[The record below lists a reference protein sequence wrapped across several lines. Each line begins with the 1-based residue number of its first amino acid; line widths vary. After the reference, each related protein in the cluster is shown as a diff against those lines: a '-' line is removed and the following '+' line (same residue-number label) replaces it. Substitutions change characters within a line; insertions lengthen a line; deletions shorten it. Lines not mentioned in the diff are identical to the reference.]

1 MRTLELISTTVFSRI
16 LRVRESTRESR
27 STAAYRRREF
37 SASNSLDQEDS
48 PSIHHIWWQWPSLI
62 RAEQRRGAELT
73 CIEIVRADVVF
84 KFMPHLKLLVTDA
97 LHEPGTVRERVAP
110 PLGIVGLP
118 TVHSVLKSSR
128 VMSPSFLGEDW
139 MVTEEGEGAVH
150 MERPTRRVRARR
162 LRSLDADRVNE
173 AGGLW
178 ERGDEFVCD
187 VDQQLNIAL
196 QLLVLQQGDEI
207 ARTSVEIL
215 CVDADFAP
223 DRFTIVPPPDT
234 RIMRVVKWPEQDSD
248 W

>member
-37 SASNSLDQEDS
+37 SASNRLDQEDS
-48 PSIHHIWWQWPSLI
+48 PLIHHIWWQSPSLI

-73 CIEIVRADVVF
+73 CIEIVRADAVF
-84 KFMPHLKLLVTDA
+84 KFVPQMKLLVTDA
-97 LHEPGTVRERVAP
+97 LHEPGTVWERVDP

-118 TVHSVLKSSR
+118 TVHSVLKSSL

-150 MERPTRRVRARR
+150 MKRPTRRVRARR
-162 LRSLDADRVNE
+162 LRSLDADRFNDV
-173 AGGLW
+173 GGLW
-178 ERGDEFVCD
+178 ERGDECLCD
-187 VDQQLNIAL
+187 IDQQLNIAL
-196 QLLVLQQGDEI
+196 QLVVLQQGEEI
-207 ARTSVEIL
+207 ARTAVEIL
-215 CVDADFAP
+215 SVDEDFPP
-223 DRFTIVPPPDT
+223 DIFTIVPPPDT
-234 RIMRVVKWPEQDSD
+234 RIMRVVKWPEQDAA

>member
-1 MRTLELISTTVFSRI
+1 M
-16 LRVRESTRESR
+16 RESTRESR

-37 SASNSLDQEDS
+37 SASNRLDQEDP
-48 PSIHHIWWQWPSLI
+48 PSIHHHLWWQSPSLI
-62 RAEQRRGAELT
+62 RAEQRRGAELR
-73 CIEIVRADVVF
+73 CIEIVRADAVF
-84 KFMPHLKLLVTDA
+84 KFVPQMKLLVTDA
-97 LHEPGTVRERVAP
+97 LHEPGTVWERVDP
-110 PLGIVGLP
+110 PIGIVGLP
-118 TVHSVLKSSR
+118 TVHSVLKSSL

-139 MVTEEGEGAVH
+139 MVTEEGEGEVH
-150 MERPTRRVRARR
+150 MERPTRRLRARR
-162 LRSLDADRVNE
+162 LRSLDADRFNE

-215 CVDADFAP
+215 GVDADFAP
-223 DRFTIVPPPDT
+223 DIFTIVPPPDT
-234 RIMRVVKWPEQDSD
+234 RIMRVVKWPEQDAD